1 MPPRQPDQHR
11 FRTEPFG
18 GLSSQSSPCANIP
31 LSTSPRY
38 HGTRGCTQFFRN
50 LPWVG
55 AAHPDDLGYG
65 ATAAIAR
72 WTGQGK
78 RISYRLVTS
87 GEATIDGMSEDVR
100 SRAKQRALPW

>member
-1 MPPRQPDQHR
+1 
-11 FRTEPFG
+11 
-18 GLSSQSSPCANIP
+18 
-31 LSTSPRY
+31 
-38 HGTRGCTQFFRN
+38 
-50 LPWVG
+50 VG